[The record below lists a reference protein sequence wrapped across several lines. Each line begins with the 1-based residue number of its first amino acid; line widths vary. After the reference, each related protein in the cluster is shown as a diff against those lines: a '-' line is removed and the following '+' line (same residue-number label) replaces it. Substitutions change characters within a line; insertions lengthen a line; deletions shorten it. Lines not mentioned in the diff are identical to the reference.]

1 MAPNE
6 TGTGAD
12 KQHDE
17 KIPIKKQNVP
27 NKITEALMLPSCM
40 NLNPRSIYNKLKEF
54 STLIT
59 EEQIHCVFLSES
71 WERPEFDLTKLIDI
85 EDFSVISNPHQRK
98 GMGGRPALIINT
110 KHYKDVTCV
119 ETFLL
124 CKSFSTKFAT

>member
-59 EEQIHCVFLSES
+59 SV
-71 WERPEFDLTKLIDI
+71 ERPSDWG
-85 EDFSVISNPHQRK
+85 SA
-98 GMGGRPALIINT
+98 PA
-110 KHYKDVTCV
+110 
-119 ETFLL
+119 
-124 CKSFSTKFAT
+124 AG